1 MGSSFFGLTIAA
13 SGLNAAHASI
23 NTTANNVSNVN
34 TTGYSKQQ
42 VNLVASSAIR
52 SYQKFGST
60 GTGVTA
66 ESVTQMRD
74 LYYDE
79 KYWNNQSSLGLY
91 TKKLYYME
99 QIQNYFSDGTL
110 SSSTTASTGFS
121 SVYAKMF
128 NALDSLK
135 SSAADLS
142 KRAEFVGKAQE
153 LCTYFNSTSIRL
165 SELQTSINDEIKST
179 VDQVNSISKRIAILN
194 KQINIIEMEGGHA
207 NELRDQRAMLVDDL
221 SEIVPVTAE
230 EREVTNSNFPDM
242 KTGATY
248 YTVKINGQMLVDNYE
263 YNSLDCKIREE
274 RYNQSDVDG
283 LYDVVWKDSNA
294 TFDATASVMSG
305 SLKAMFEVRDGNNND
320 NLTGRVTSTSSN
332 TMTITNPSITDVNK
346 MNMPEEGVI
355 MVNSTQYKY
364 SGFEC
369 TTDKDGNISSYTFV
383 LEKPLTTDERGKISG
398 KQLMVG
404 DSVDYMGIPYYMN
417 QMNEFL
423 RSFTKAFN
431 EIQQQGVDLYDN
443 ETGSFFVGKH
453 EVLGTEQQFLESLV
467 EKDEDGNVVGGVEF
481 NNLSDT
487 YYRLTASNV
496 LVAKDIQH
504 DPKKFATTTSI
515 EGGVIDAYDLLDATL
530 KLEKDTELFR
540 GGGGDTFLQCIYADV
555 TVDTQECEIFKDNY
569 KNISNAITNQ
579 RMSISGVDEDE
590 EALDLMKFQNA
601 YNLSSKC
608 ISVMAEMYDRL
619 ILETGV

>member
-135 SSAADLS
+135 SGAADLS

-153 LCTYFNSTSIRL
+153 LCTYFNSTSTRL

-364 SGFEC
+364 SSFEC

-383 LEKPLTTDERGKISG
+383 LDKPLTTDERGKISG

-467 EKDEDGNVVGGVEF
+467 EKDEDGNVVGGVKF
-481 NNLSDT
+481 DNLSDT

-515 EGGVIDAYDLLDATL
+515 EGGVIDAYDLVDATL

-608 ISVMAEMYDRL
+608 ISVMSEMYDRL